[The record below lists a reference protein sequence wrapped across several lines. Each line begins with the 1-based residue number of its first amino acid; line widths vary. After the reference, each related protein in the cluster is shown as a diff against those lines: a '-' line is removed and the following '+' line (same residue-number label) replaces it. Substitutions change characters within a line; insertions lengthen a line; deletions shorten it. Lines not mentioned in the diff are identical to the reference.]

1 MKFLS
6 PEVSLYL
13 YKSTICPCMEY
24 CCHAWTGVPSYYL
37 ELLDKLQKWICRI
50 AGPSLATSL
59 EPLKCSHLKSFLFI
73 GFTSTDVHLN
83 CLNWFHFLSLE
94 GGQLF
99 IDRLYDFSL
108 AIPRCYKLH
117 STHIQLDPGI
127 LYYWMLSFGLWSKWL
142 YVQN

>member
-6 PEVSLYL
+6 PEVALYL

-24 CCHAWTGVPSYYL
+24 CCHAWTGVPNYYL

-50 AGPSLATSL
+50 AEPSLATSL
-59 EPLKCSHLKSFLFI
+59 EPLKCTNLQSFLFI

-94 GGQLF
+94 GGQLV

-127 LYYWMLSFGLWSKWL
+127 LYLP
-142 YVQN
+142 

>member
-13 YKSTICPCMEY
+13 YKSTICPCMKY

-73 GFTSTDVHLN
+73 GFTSTDVHLS

-99 IDRLYDFSL
+99 IDWLYDFSL